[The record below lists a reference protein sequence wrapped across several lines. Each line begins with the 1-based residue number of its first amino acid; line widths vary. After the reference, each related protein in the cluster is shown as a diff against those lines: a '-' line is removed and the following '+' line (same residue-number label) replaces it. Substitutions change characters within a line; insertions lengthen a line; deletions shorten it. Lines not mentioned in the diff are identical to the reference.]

1 MLNFKEA
8 QEKLALNTGAKESPL
23 DLMFR
28 SYGHYRLDHFDQP
41 VLEDLRQRLS
51 RQGVSLYGFST
62 ECLPAIY
69 SMLHYAVDNDII
81 THIPK
86 LFHYKIEKI
95 ELRDVAHNWIDCLED
110 QMAQSTIERYRRI
123 LEDWIMPRLGDL
135 DLCALDGSTI
145 EKYKEVFLTSGG
157 TPSTFLFHQR
167 IIYGIIDF
175 MVAEKINEDR
185 DIVGYLEAK
194 KNRQHPVS
202 LESVALKW
210 LDSVEEDTKESLE
223 EREVIQ
229 SYLIPLLGRTDI
241 SSDYRR
247 RLIEYRKELA
257 RLGEGEKAFLT
268 HISVI
273 NKLRKYALLRGWMKK
288 ASVLKAPPKK
298 QIAERLPTEQ
308 ERERILQYWSGEP
321 DSLILCLAG
330 QMGLQNEEIRQLKW
344 KDIDL
349 DQKVAIV
356 SNRQVPIPSDFVKIL
371 ECVRKANGGDGYVV
385 LTARKKFGPVSM
397 AYLIV
402 SAQKLLQK
410 YGIAHIRLDDL
421 RNDYIIRKLKVK
433 SPECVAKECGF
444 LDVGVLMERYVD
456 FIP

>member
-1 MLNFKEA
+1 M
-8 QEKLALNTGAKESPL
+8 
-23 DLMFR
+23 
-28 SYGHYRLDHFDQP
+28 
-41 VLEDLRQRLS
+41 S

-247 RLIEYRKELA
+247 RLMEYRKELA
-257 RLGEGEKAFLT
+257 RRGKGEKEFLT

-273 NKLRKYALLRGWMKK
+273 NKLRKYALQQGWIKK
-288 ASVLKAPPKK
+288 APILKPPKRREI
-298 QIAERLPTEQ
+298 IARLPTAQ
-308 ERERILQYWSGEP
+308 EREMLLRYWTEEP
-321 DSLILCLAG
+321 DSLILCLAA
-330 QMGLQNEEIRQLKW
+330 QLGLRNEEIRQLQW
-344 KDIDL
+344 KSIDMER
-349 DQKVAIV
+349 KVVAV
-356 SNRQVPIPSDFVKIL
+356 GNRQVPIPDDFIQVL
-371 ECVRKANGGDGYVV
+371 ECAGKENGREGYVV
-385 LTARKKFGPVSM
+385 VTAQKKIGPVSM

-421 RNDYIIRKLKVK
+421 RNDYIIRQLKVK
-433 SPECVAKECGF
+433 SPECVAKQCGF

-456 FIP
+456 FIPWGFP